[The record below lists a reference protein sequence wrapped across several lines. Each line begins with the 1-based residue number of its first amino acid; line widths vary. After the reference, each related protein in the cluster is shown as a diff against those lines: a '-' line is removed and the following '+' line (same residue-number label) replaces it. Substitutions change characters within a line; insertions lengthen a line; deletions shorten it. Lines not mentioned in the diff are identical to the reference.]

1 MSSGLQVYV
10 DMAAEALRDGTDL
23 YGQPLPRGAGGL
35 ADQGVIVEQLAQ
47 KMAADDPVALGYS
60 GVTAQAWREHAASNA
75 RAVAAAAAKDRSTA
89 VHLDAS
95 GQVVAEGGA
104 AMDSNNQAAADN
116 TAAIAPYTGSPAGDR
131 QMLRELDNRTGTA
144 RNLIKAS
151 DQRAVMLAQLLRGG
165 PGAAAAMAPAGAG
178 AGMGAGGAPASM
190 GGGGGGFSFP
200 NLSGITKA
208 ASGHQNGSASN
219 TSALTRAGGPSV
231 FQNLNERQMNVAKA
245 IVNEGLR
252 LGISPNGIQIALMTA
267 LAESG
272 LKSLANSSVPNSLA
286 IPNDGVGHD
295 HDSVGPFQQR
305 QSWGATADLMNPTI
319 SANKFYTALL
329 KVHGWERMDLGAAAQ
344 AVQRSAF
351 PDAYN
356 KYRAQAGQILR
367 AVTS

>member
-1 MSSGLQVYV
+1 LM
-10 DMAAEALRDGTDL
+10 
-23 YGQPLPRGAGGL
+23 
-35 ADQGVIVEQLAQ
+35 
-47 KMAADDPVALGYS
+47 
-60 GVTAQAWREHAASNA
+60 
-75 RAVAAAAAKDRSTA
+75 
-89 VHLDAS
+89 
-95 GQVVAEGGA
+95 
-104 AMDSNNQAAADN
+104 
-116 TAAIAPYTGSPAGDR
+116 
-131 QMLRELDNRTGTA
+131 
-144 RNLIKAS
+144 
-151 DQRAVMLAQLLRGG
+151 RGG

-178 AGMGAGGAPASM
+178 MGAGGGAPASM

-208 ASGHQNGSASN
+208 MGNNQNGSGATS
-219 TSALTRAGGPSV
+219 SALTRVGGPSV

-245 IVNEGLR
+245 IINEGLR
-252 LGISPNGIQIALMTA
+252 LGISPEGIQIALMTA
-267 LAESG
+267 LTESG
-272 LKSLANSSVPNSLA
+272 LKSLANSSVPASLA

-329 KVHGWERMDLGAAAQ
+329 KVHGWERMDLGQAAQ